1 MDEGH
6 DNGEDSGALEQE
18 ITHQRLRT
26 VLYGEIDAGL
36 PPVNTLVYG
45 RTLEP
50 DMTEQL
56 SADDWIKAGLKAL
69 AKSGFTALKADPL
82 AKAVGV
88 SRGSF
93 YWHFADLGAFH
104 TALLKR
110 WREIAADQI
119 IADVEA
125 GSDEPL
131 KALLR
136 RTFGARLD
144 LERAVRNWAAFDPAA
159 QGAVRAIDRRRL
171 DYIETLLE
179 KRGLTPATARA
190 RAQILYWTF
199 LGFALS
205 GTPVPAA
212 RLEGLLDQI
221 LRMVSA

>member
-1 MDEGH
+1 
-6 DNGEDSGALEQE
+6 
-18 ITHQRLRT
+18 
-26 VLYGEIDAGL
+26 
-36 PPVNTLVYG
+36 
-45 RTLEP
+45 
-50 DMTEQL
+50 MTEQL
-56 SADDWIKAGLKAL
+56 SADDWIQEGLKAL

-82 AKAVGV
+82 AKAMGV

-104 TALLKR
+104 AALLKR
-110 WREIAADQI
+110 WREIAAEQI

-125 GSDEPL
+125 ASDEPL

-144 LERAVRNWAAFDPAA
+144 LERAVRNWAAFDAAA
-159 QGAVRAIDRRRL
+159 QTAVRAIDRRRL
-171 DYIETLLE
+171 DYIEGLLE
-179 KRGLTPATARA
+179 KRGLDTAAARA

-205 GTPVPAA
+205 SPPVPAA
-212 RLEGLLDQI
+212 RLQDLLDEI

>member
-1 MDEGH
+1 
-6 DNGEDSGALEQE
+6 
-18 ITHQRLRT
+18 
-26 VLYGEIDAGL
+26 
-36 PPVNTLVYG
+36 
-45 RTLEP
+45 
-50 DMTEQL
+50 MTEQL
-56 SADDWIKAGLKAL
+56 TADDWIKQGLKAL

-82 AKAVGV
+82 AKAIGV

-104 TALLKR
+104 AAVLKR
-110 WREIAADQI
+110 WREIAAEQI

-125 GSDEPL
+125 DSDEPL
-131 KALLR
+131 QALLR

-171 DYIETLLE
+171 DYIEALLAT
-179 KRGLTPATARA
+179 RGLQPAIAQA
-190 RAQILYWTF
+190 RAQILYWSF

-212 RLEGLLDQI
+212 RLQALLAEI
-221 LRMVSA
+221 MRMVSA

>member
-1 MDEGH
+1 
-6 DNGEDSGALEQE
+6 
-18 ITHQRLRT
+18 
-26 VLYGEIDAGL
+26 
-36 PPVNTLVYG
+36 VYG
-45 RTLEP
+45 SNLEP

-56 SADDWIKAGLKAL
+56 TADDWIKEGLKAL
-69 AKSGFTALKADPL
+69 GRSGFTALKADPL
-82 AKAVGV
+82 AKAMGV

-104 TALLKR
+104 AALLKR
-110 WREIAADQI
+110 WREIAAEQI

-125 GSDEPL
+125 ASDEPL

-159 QGAVRAIDRRRL
+159 QAAVRAIDRRRL

-179 KRGLTPATARA
+179 RRGLNATMAQG

-205 GTPVPAA
+205 GAPVPAP
-212 RLEGLLDQI
+212 RLQGLLDEI
-221 LRMVSA
+221 LRMVAG

>member
-1 MDEGH
+1 
-6 DNGEDSGALEQE
+6 
-18 ITHQRLRT
+18 
-26 VLYGEIDAGL
+26 
-36 PPVNTLVYG
+36 
-45 RTLEP
+45 
-50 DMTEQL
+50 MTEQL
-56 SADDWIKAGLKAL
+56 SADDWIREGLKAL

-82 AKAVGV
+82 AKAMGV

-104 TALLKR
+104 AAILKR
-110 WREIAADQI
+110 WREIAAEQI

-125 GSDEPL
+125 ADDEPL

-144 LERAVRNWAAFDPAA
+144 LERAVRNWAAFDAAA
-159 QGAVRAIDRRRL
+159 QDAVRAIDRRRI

-179 KRGLTPATARA
+179 KRGLTPAAAQA
-190 RAQILYWTF
+190 RAQVLYWTF

-212 RLEGLLDQI
+212 RLQGLLDEI

>member
-1 MDEGH
+1 
-6 DNGEDSGALEQE
+6 
-18 ITHQRLRT
+18 
-26 VLYGEIDAGL
+26 
-36 PPVNTLVYG
+36 
-45 RTLEP
+45 
-50 DMTEQL
+50 MTEQL
-56 SADDWIKAGLKAL
+56 SADDWIKEGLKAL

-82 AKAVGV
+82 AKAIGV

-104 TALLKR
+104 GAVLKR
-110 WREIAADQI
+110 WREIAAEQI
-119 IADVEA
+119 IAAVEA
-125 GSDEPL
+125 ERNEPV

-179 KRGLTPATARA
+179 RRGMNAATAEA

-205 GTPVPAA
+205 GAPGPAA
-212 RLEGLLDQI
+212 RFQPLLDEL